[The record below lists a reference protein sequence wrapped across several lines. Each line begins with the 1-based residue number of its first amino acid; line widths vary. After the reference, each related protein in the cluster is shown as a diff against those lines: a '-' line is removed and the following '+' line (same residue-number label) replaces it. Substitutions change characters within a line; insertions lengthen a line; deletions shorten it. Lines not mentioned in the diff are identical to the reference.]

1 MKNLIKF
8 ALTAFVLSLTLFA
21 CSSDDND
28 QDKVD
33 DLIEIKSFSVEVEN
47 NDYVFSWI
55 GIKDVYSYVVYYR
68 AEGKAEWTRSNFYL
82 PDDDNKP
89 GQLMKRSFFAGFG
102 KGIKYEMYIVA
113 YRDSQGV
120 AFAKS
125 KTIISPEIPIV
136 EDGE

>member
-1 MKNLIKF
+1 MKNFIKIT
-8 ALTAFVLSLTLFA
+8 LTAFVLSLTLFA
-21 CSSDDND
+21 CSSDDDD

-33 DLIEIKSFSVEVEN
+33 NLIEIKSFSAEVEN
-47 NDYVFSWI
+47 NDYVFSWV
-55 GIKDVYSYVVYYR
+55 GVNDAYSYVVYYR
-68 AEGKAEWTRSNFYL
+68 AEGKAEWSRSNFYL
-82 PDDDNKP
+82 PYGDNKP

-120 AFAKS
+120 EFAKS